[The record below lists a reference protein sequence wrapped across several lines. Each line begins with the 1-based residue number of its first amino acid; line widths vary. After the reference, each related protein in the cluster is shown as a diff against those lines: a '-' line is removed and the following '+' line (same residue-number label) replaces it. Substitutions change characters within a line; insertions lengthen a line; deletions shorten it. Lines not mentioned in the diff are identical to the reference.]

1 MQELSLNILD
11 ITQNSLR
18 AGATE
23 IEIVIDENTKSD
35 SLSVIIRDNGS
46 GMSEAQVKS
55 VTDPFFTTRNTR
67 KVGLGIPFYKMAAEM
82 TGGSFEI
89 RSTLGVGTEVI
100 AVFIRSHIDRMPLG
114 NIAETISQ
122 LICLNEE
129 TMITYTQRF
138 DQDSFTVTTK
148 MFSDTLDGIPLS
160 TPQVMQF
167 VYDYIAQYVDALYEQ
182 DNIESINM
190 EEI

>member
-18 AGATE
+18 AGATK